1 MNEKY
6 ENSIKMLKYHKDPF
20 QRKLMTKEEVDF
32 LLQLQKE
39 MNTQD
44 SLGNADPRYWVIRD
58 WDKTY
63 GKNLNNSDGILVF
76 DNASGETICDIPN
89 AVFDSVT
96 AEICCS
102 KIIQLI
108 NERLTE
114 KLDKAATEDIEAK
127 IRAASIVSSIED
139 AITEIC
145 NEYSLDIEVTDY
157 EYCPSESGMFL
168 THKAA
173 LEHLRDNDYHYSSKV
188 QTYGKV
194 AWRSKEDLLWKILH
208 ETDWKQYLNM
218 SENRKV
224 NTMNP
229 VRERILDQ
237 VSDAVYTDFSEHK
250 DLIAFTVCSG
260 YFEYN
265 PDTDTDEESDF
276 SELSVVVEK
285 EWLFHFVKAK
295 FDFKTDEEVRK
306 YLQEEYTSDDS
317 SEWYDE
323 AIAANKVV
331 MVNFN

>member
-6 ENSIKMLKYHKDPF
+6 ENSIKLLKYHKDPF
-20 QRKLMTKEEVDF
+20 QRKLMTKEEIDF
-32 LLQLQKE
+32 LLRLQKE

-44 SLGNADPRYWVIRD
+44 SLGNRDPRYWVIRN
-58 WDKTY
+58 WDKAY

-76 DNASGETICDIPN
+76 DNTSGETICDIPN
-89 AVFDSVT
+89 AEFDSKT
-96 AEICCS
+96 AEICSS
-102 KIIQLI
+102 KIIELI

-114 KLDKAATEDIEAK
+114 KLDKAATEDIEDK
-127 IRAASIVSSIED
+127 IRTASIVSSIED
-139 AITEIC
+139 VITEIC
-145 NEYSLDIEVTDY
+145 DEYSLDVEVTDY
-157 EYCPSESGMFL
+157 EYYPSDSGMFL

-173 LEHLRDNDYHYSSKV
+173 LEHLRDNDYH
-188 QTYGKV
+188 
-194 AWRSKEDLLWKILH
+194 
-208 ETDWKQYLNM
+208 
-218 SENRKV
+218 
-224 NTMNP
+224 
-229 VRERILDQ
+229 
-237 VSDAVYTDFSEHK
+237 
-250 DLIAFTVCSG
+250 
-260 YFEYN
+260 
-265 PDTDTDEESDF
+265 DTDEESDF

>member
-102 KIIQLI
+102 KIIELI

-139 AITEIC
+139 AITEI
-145 NEYSLDIEVTDY
+145 
-157 EYCPSESGMFL
+157 
-168 THKAA
+168 
-173 LEHLRDNDYHYSSKV
+173 
-188 QTYGKV
+188 
-194 AWRSKEDLLWKILH
+194 
-208 ETDWKQYLNM
+208 
-218 SENRKV
+218 
-224 NTMNP
+224 
-229 VRERILDQ
+229 
-237 VSDAVYTDFSEHK
+237 
-250 DLIAFTVCSG
+250 
-260 YFEYN
+260 
-265 PDTDTDEESDF
+265 
-276 SELSVVVEK
+276 
-285 EWLFHFVKAK
+285 
-295 FDFKTDEEVRK
+295 
-306 YLQEEYTSDDS
+306 
-317 SEWYDE
+317 
-323 AIAANKVV
+323 
-331 MVNFN
+331 